1 MLNNLTNFFN
11 LITGRRIK
19 TQLENDD
26 LIAIGTKQSPALG
39 DYKPTA
45 IKFEDLAAQLIPFQ
59 FRSISTVK
67 GTVITGV
74 IGVRKS
80 SSVFIPKGTL
90 KEDDT
95 IIEIM
100 VGGLRETGSGTV
112 QLMIY
117 LNDTDSLTG
126 ATLMATG
133 LNYTSNNW
141 NGKMLRTFP
150 LTNGVLTTTVA
161 PGSLSMIDTTT
172 PQTPSTYSYD
182 PITDDLYVIL
192 AMNNLATNNISYTN
206 FHKIICY

>member
-1 MLNNLTNFFN
+1 MLNNLTNFLN
-11 LITGRRIK
+11 IIAGRRTK
-19 TQLENDD
+19 TQLEPSDI
-26 LIAIGTKQSPALG
+26 IAVGTKQSPARG

-45 IKFEDLAAQLIPFQ
+45 IKFEDLQTQLGAPQ
-59 FRSISTVK
+59 FKSVSTTQ
-67 GTVITGV
+67 GTTITGV
-74 IGVRKS
+74 TGIRVS
-80 SSVFIPKGTL
+80 SSVLIPKGTL
-90 KEDDT
+90 NVDET

-100 VGGLRETGSGTV
+100 VGGFREAGSNTV

-117 LNDTDSLTG
+117 LNDTNSLTG

-161 PGSLSMIDTTT
+161 PGFLAMIDTTT

-182 PITDDLYVIL
+182 PVADDLYVIL

>member
-19 TQLENDD
+19 TQLESSD
-26 LIAIGTKQSPALG
+26 LIAIGTKQSPSLG

-45 IKFEDLAAQLIPFQ
+45 IKFEDLQAQLGAPQ
-59 FRSISTVK
+59 FKSVSTTQ
-67 GTVITGV
+67 GTTITGV
-74 IGVRKS
+74 TGIRVS
-80 SSVFIPKGTL
+80 SSVLIPKSTL
-90 KEDDT
+90 KVDET

-100 VGGLRETGSGTV
+100 VGGFREAGSNTV

-117 LNDTDSLTG
+117 LNDTNSLTG

-150 LTNGVLTTTVA
+150 LTNGVLRTTVA
-161 PGSLSMIDTTT
+161 PGFLAMIDTTT
-172 PQTPSTYSYD
+172 PQAPSSYSYN
-182 PITDDLYVIL
+182 PATEDLYIIF
-192 AMNNLATNNISYTN
+192 AMNNLATNNVSYTN